1 MERIAVI
8 TDSNSGISQ
17 EMAKEYGIHILPL
30 IFHVGGQ
37 EYAEGVSLTEERFF
51 GALEEGEEVSTSQ
64 PSIADLMEL
73 WDGLLEK
80 YDKVLHIPMTRALS
94 GSYDTA
100 AGLSQEYE
108 GRVLVV
114 DGRRISATLENMVLH
129 AAKLVGEGM
138 RAEDIQEHLEKI
150 ALDASIY
157 ITVDSLRY
165 LKKGGRISGVEAMA
179 GEILNIRPV
188 IQIKGGLLE
197 VHSKVRGRKKAK
209 ASMEELLMEDW
220 KRLAGVY
227 GEERLHLAV
236 GHANALKEATEW
248 KEELKKHFPGK
259 EIKLVKLPMSICCH
273 VGPGTI
279 GVAVDAD

>member
-8 TDSNSGISQ
+8 TDSNSGLRQ
-17 EMAKEYGIHILPL
+17 EQAREYGIHILPL
-30 IFHVGGQ
+30 IFEVGGK
-37 EYAEGVSLTEERFF
+37 EYEEGVSLTEERFF
-51 GALEEGEEVSTSQ
+51 GALEAGEEVSTSQ
-64 PSIADLMEL
+64 PSIAQLMEL
-73 WDGLLEK
+73 WDGLLESYEK
-80 YDKVLHIPMTRALS
+80 ILHIPMTRALS
-94 GSYDTA
+94 GSYETA

-114 DGRRISATLENMVLH
+114 DGRRISATLENMVIH
-129 AAKLVGEGM
+129 AARLVQEGWS
-138 RAEDIQEHLEKI
+138 AEDIREHLEKI
-150 ALDASIY
+150 SLDASIY

-209 ASMEELLMEDW
+209 AAMEELLKEDW
-220 KRLAGVY
+220 ERLAAAH

-236 GHANALKEATEW
+236 GHANALAEAEEW
-248 KEELKKHFPGK
+248 REELKQHFPGK

-279 GVAVDAD
+279 GVAVDAE